1 MQSRTADCPRVV
13 GVFVCESLRIKQSDL
28 HLTNYAL
35 KSETEIKWIINSKAR
50 VSFLTSE
57 LLENKPIRNI
67 MFSSERT

>member
-13 GVFVCESLRIKQSDL
+13 GVFVCESLRIKQSEL

-35 KSETEIKWIINSKAR
+35 KAEIKWLINSKAR

-57 LLENKPIRNI
+57 LLENKQIRNI
-67 MFSSERT
+67 IFSSERT